1 MWQLGVVIVLLHLR
15 ILRVALP
22 QLGTKSNRQCVIVT
36 EMLGDILSMYSYRLS
51 DSYRHLCSAGIPSV
65 ACGNGLVAS
74 HCMSTYTVYFR
85 WNDIFGYCHLVSGYN
100 SIQQSQISSLISKV
114 KVIRVRYHP
123 VGIILTK
130 GRL

>member
-51 DSYRHLCSAGIPSV
+51 DSPDICVPLEYQALLAEMGWLQVTVCLHIQCTSGGTTSSV
-65 ACGNGLVAS
+65 IVIWYQDTIA
-74 HCMSTYTVYFR
+74 F
-85 WNDIFGYCHLVSGYN
+85 
-100 SIQQSQISSLISKV
+100 SSRK
-114 KVIRVRYHP
+114 
-123 VGIILTK
+123 
-130 GRL
+130 